1 MAKTN
6 IKGQDVGLF
15 AEKTAGSGTFTRI
28 KCVGDVSLDIDTES
42 DEATC
47 VDSGNFKEFEPGQT
61 SWSGSANLTARQLTD
76 DSTTTPAQTDATDG
90 VSLENLIDYQIQGRK
105 LLMRFTLGTGVG
117 SARYGGNIFITKSG
131 IKGQLKG
138 VATGSISFQGTGEL
152 TKTLQPA

>member
-15 AEKTAGSGTFTRI
+15 IEKTPGSGTYARI
-28 KCVGDVSLDIDTES
+28 MCVGDVSLDIDTES
-42 DEATC
+42 DEASC
-47 VDSGNFKEFEPGQT
+47 VDSGNFKQFIPGQN
-61 SWSGSANLTARQLTD
+61 SWSGSASLTARQLTD
-76 DSTTTPAQTDATDG
+76 DATAQPAQTDATDG
-90 VSLENLIDYQIQGRK
+90 VSLENLIDYQLAGRNI
-105 LLMRFTLGTGVG
+105 LMRFTLGLGVG

-152 TKTLQPA
+152 AKTLTPA